1 MARTRKIN
9 SNCVWHIDISVE
21 DRIARYDAVIEAI
34 KSSPDKINQYLVST
48 GIYTP
53 TGRLKKIYK

>member
-9 SNCVWHIDISVE
+9 SNCVCHIEISVE
-21 DRIARYDAVIEAI
+21 DRIAQYDAVIEAI

-53 TGRLKKIYK
+53 TGRLKKI